1 MLWLNMSLGLFFVLA
16 ICGIP
21 LWMVIKHPDTPP
33 DFSEARRLAELRAG
47 SESIRGEQDLAA

>member
-21 LWMVIKHPDTPP
+21 LWMVIKYPDTPP
-33 DFSEARRLAELRAG
+33 DFSDARRLAELRAR
-47 SESIRGEQDLAA
+47 SASIDGGHDQAA